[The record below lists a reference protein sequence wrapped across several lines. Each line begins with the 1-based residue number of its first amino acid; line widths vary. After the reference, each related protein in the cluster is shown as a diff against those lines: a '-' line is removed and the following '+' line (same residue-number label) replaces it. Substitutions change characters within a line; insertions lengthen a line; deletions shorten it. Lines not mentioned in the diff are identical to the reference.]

1 MTLRLITA
9 PTVEPVSIE
18 TAKTFLRVDSPAD
31 ELLLE
36 SMLKAARE
44 KGEELAR
51 RAFITQTLEQ
61 IFDEWPSE
69 LEFVLW
75 RPPLQSIV
83 SVKYRDY
90 YSVERT
96 WTDYVAD
103 TRSEPGEIRFRSL
116 PGEQLLESGAIAV
129 RFIAGYGDEP
139 SFVPERIKQAI
150 LMLAAH
156 WYETRD
162 MGGIPSAIKAM
173 FLSERVVWF

>member
-9 PTVEPVSIE
+9 PAVEPVSIE
-18 TAKTFLRVDSPAD
+18 TAKVFLRVDSPAD

-61 IFDEWPSE
+61 TFDEWPCDYK
-69 LEFVLW
+69 LTLW
-75 RPPLQSIV
+75 RPPLQSVV

-90 YSVERT
+90 DNVEHT
-96 WTDYVAD
+96 FTNYIVD
-103 TRSEPGEIRFRSL
+103 TRSEPGQVIFRSL
-116 PGEQLLESGAIAV
+116 PGSTLLESGAITV
-129 RFIAGYGDEP
+129 RFTAGYGDAAAD
-139 SFVPERIKQAI
+139 VPEIIKQAI
-150 LMLAAH
+150 LMLAGH

-162 MGGIPSAIKAM
+162 MGGVPDAIKKI
-173 FLSERVVWF
+173 FIGERVVWF